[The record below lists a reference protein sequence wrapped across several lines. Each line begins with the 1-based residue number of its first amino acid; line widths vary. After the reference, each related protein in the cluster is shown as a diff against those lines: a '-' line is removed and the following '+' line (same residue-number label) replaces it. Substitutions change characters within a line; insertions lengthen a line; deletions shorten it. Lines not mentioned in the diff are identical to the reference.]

1 MVKTKNQRREGSIT
15 CSHQQRRNKHIA
27 FLKLSGLLLA
37 SSLFSPVS
45 HAQEAFAATAFSECP
60 TQAFLTQ
67 GKHPKTY
74 GVNLVTGDYTV
85 QAQTHGTTGGL
96 NATGFNENDR
106 FFYGWSYEHNQPARI
121 HNDWQIEPLIGVNAT
136 DSNFFVGDVSI
147 PENKYYVYRKGAG
160 YGLYSIGLDPEADDY
175 LQMQKVIDGS
185 ELFLRVYDMA
195 FHPSDGYAYMVDATG
210 TLYKVSASDG
220 TYQNLGNVGERGT
233 FGASYFDADGNLYI
247 GRNNDGKVYR
257 IAIDSGVYEAELF
270 TLGPAAS
277 TNDGSRC
284 AIAPLSDNTDT
295 RIDFGDAPESYGTS
309 LENNGARHG
318 LLAEPE
324 LFLGASVDGESD
336 GSAFP
341 LSDDENSEQN
351 DEDGVQFVTN
361 IVERE
366 TAIVLVTASAPG
378 YVNAWIDYNQNGE
391 FDQFEQV
398 ITDRLTVAGEKA
410 FYINVPTGVVEGDT
424 WARFRIS
431 STAGLEAVGGT
442 TDGEVEDYQ
451 VSVQQQEV
459 VVTTYPSASG
469 WTTVAFEDNWPY
481 MGDYDMNDLVVYL
494 RNTLYS
500 SDLGVSKVVI
510 EGELAAA
517 GASYH
522 NGFAM
527 RLPGVLRSQVDSN
540 NLEFKINDIPVT
552 GTSPLEAGRNEAIF
566 IVANDVHDFVEAG
579 ENCTYH
585 RTEAGCGSNIEFTFS
600 ITIPLNEPV
609 DVDLSGVL
617 DPFIFATDHF
627 WHGDHF
633 STPPGRGYEVHLK
646 NVAPTEA
653 FNINLFNGIGQDA
666 SVPSNGIYYQTTTGL
681 PWAIEVGDRW
691 DYPQEHK
698 EIMRAYPEFKQY
710 AESMGRLKP
719 DWYSKDKAE
728 AEHIF
733 KD

>member
-1 MVKTKNQRREGSIT
+1 MVKTRNRSEQANA
-15 CSHQQRRNKHIA
+15 SHLVEHKKHKA
-27 FLKLSGLLLA
+27 FLKISGLLLA
-37 SSLFSPVS
+37 ISFFSPVTY
-45 HAQEAFAATAFSECP
+45 AQEEFAETAFSDCP

-85 QAQTHGTTGGL
+85 EASTHGTKSGL
-96 NATGFNENDR
+96 NATGFNSNDR
-106 FFYGWSYEHNQPARI
+106 FFYGWSYEHKQPARI
-121 HNDWQIEPLIGVNAT
+121 HNDWQIEPLVGVNAT
-136 DSNFFVGDVSI
+136 DSNYFVGDVSI

-160 YGLYSIGLDPEADDY
+160 YGLYSIGLDPEAADY
-175 LQMQKVIDGS
+175 LQMVKVIDGS

-195 FHPSDGYAYMVDATG
+195 FHPNNGFAYMVDYQG
-210 TLYKVSASDG
+210 TLFKVSATDG
-220 TYQNLGNVGERGT
+220 SYENLGNVGERGT

-257 IAIDSGVYEAELF
+257 IAIDSGVYDAELF

-318 LLAEPE
+318 LSAEPE
-324 LFLGASVDGESD
+324 LYLGASVDGESD

-341 LSDDENSEQN
+341 LSDDDNKETN
-351 DEDGVQFVTN
+351 DEDGVQFVSN
-361 IVERE
+361 ITERE

-378 YVNAWIDYNQNGE
+378 YVNAWFDYNRNGE
-391 FDQFEQV
+391 FDSFEQV
-398 ITDRLTVAGEKA
+398 ITDQFTVAGEKA
-410 FYINVPTGVVEGDT
+410 YYIDVPTGVAEGDS

-442 TDGEVEDYQ
+442 TDGEVEDYPI
-451 VSVQQQEV
+451 SIQQQEV
-459 VVTTYPSASG
+459 VVTSYPSPTG

-494 RNTLYS
+494 RNTLHS

-527 RLPGVLRSQVDSN
+527 RLPDVLRSQVDSN
-540 NLEFKINDIPVT
+540 NLEFRINGSLVT
-552 GTSPLEAGRNEAIF
+552 DASPLEAGRNEAIF

-585 RTEAGCGSNIEFTFS
+585 RTEAGCGSDIQFSFS
-600 ITIPLNEPV
+600 ITIPLNESV
-609 DVDLSGVL
+609 GVDLSGVL

-653 FNINLFNGIGQDA
+653 FNVNLFNAIGQDA

-691 DYPQEHK
+691 EYPQEHN
-698 EIMRAYPEFKQY
+698 EIMKAYPEFKQF
-710 AESMGRLKP
+710 AESMGRQKP
-719 DWYSKDKAE
+719 NWYGKDRADSQRV
-728 AEHIF
+728 F

>member
-1 MVKTKNQRREGSIT
+1 MVKTRTISDRLNACRQPSI
-15 CSHQQRRNKHIA
+15 SSKHSA
-27 FLKLSGLLLA
+27 FLKISSLLLA
-37 SSLFSPVS
+37 SSLFSPVTQ
-45 HAQEAFAATAFSECP
+45 AQEVFSPTSFDTCP

-67 GKHPKTY
+67 GKLPKTY
-74 GVNLVTGDYTV
+74 GVNLVTGDYNV
-85 QAQTHGTTGGL
+85 EAQSHGTTNGL
-96 NATGFNENDR
+96 NATGFNSNDR
-106 FFYGWSYEHNQPARI
+106 FFYGWSYEHKQPARI
-121 HNDWQIEPLIGVNAT
+121 HNDWQIEPLTGVNIT
-136 DSNFFVGDVSI
+136 DSNYFVGDVSI

-160 YGLYSIGLDPEADDY
+160 YGLYSIGLDPEAADY
-175 LQMQKVIDGS
+175 LQMVKVIDGS
-185 ELFLRVYDMA
+185 ELFLRIFDIA
-195 FHPSDGYAYMVDATG
+195 FHPRDGYAYAVDNQG
-210 TLYKVSASDG
+210 MLYKISAADG
-220 TYQNLGNVGERGT
+220 TYENLGFVGQKGT
-233 FGASYFDADGNLYI
+233 FGASYFDLDGNLYI

-257 IAIDSGVYEAELF
+257 IAVDSGVYDTELF

-309 LENNGARHG
+309 LDNNGARHG
-318 LLAEPE
+318 LAAEPT
-324 LFLGASVDGESD
+324 LYMGSGVDGESD
-336 GSAFP
+336 GTAYP
-341 LSDDENSEQN
+341 LSDDDNNEVN

-366 TAIVLVTASAPG
+366 TAIVLVDASAPG
-378 YVNAWIDYNQNGE
+378 YLNAWIDYNRNGE
-391 FDQFEQV
+391 FDSFEQV
-398 ITDRLTVAGEKA
+398 ITNKLTAAGEHPH
-410 FYINVPTGVVEGDT
+410 YINVPTGVTEGGS

-431 STAGLEAVGGT
+431 STAGLEPVGGT
-442 TDGEVEDYQ
+442 TDGEVEDYA
-451 VSVQQQEV
+451 VNIQQQEV
-459 VVTTYPSASG
+459 VVTTYPSATG

-500 SDLGVSKVVI
+500 SDLGVSKVII

-527 RLPGVLRSQVDSN
+527 RLPGVLRSQVDNN
-540 NLEFKINDIPVT
+540 NLEFRINGQRVAA
-552 GTSPLEAGRNEAIF
+552 SPLEEGRNEAIF
-566 IVANDVHDFVEAG
+566 IVANDVHDFVDAG
-579 ENCTYH
+579 EDCTYH
-585 RTEAGCGSNIEFTFS
+585 RTEEGCGSAIEFTFS

-609 DVDLSGVL
+609 QADLSGVM

-633 STPPGRGYEVHLK
+633 ATPPGRGYEVHLK
-646 NVAPTEA
+646 NMAPTEA
-653 FNINLFNGIGQDA
+653 FNTNLFNAIGQDA

-691 DYPQEHK
+691 DYPLENS
-698 EIMRAYPEFKQY
+698 EIMKAYPEFKQY
-710 AESMGRLKP
+710 AESMGRQKP
-719 DWYSKDKAE
+719 NWYGNDRADSV
-728 AEHIF
+728 HIF